1 MTQDNEHIFC
11 SCHLVRKAWQCIR
24 RKVFGLKTRLGPPPI
39 VSCDEFILFPRSIEK
54 TKVLYL
60 LGNYI
65 QY

>member
-1 MTQDNEHIFC
+1 M
-11 SCHLVRKAWQCIR
+11 RKAWQCIR